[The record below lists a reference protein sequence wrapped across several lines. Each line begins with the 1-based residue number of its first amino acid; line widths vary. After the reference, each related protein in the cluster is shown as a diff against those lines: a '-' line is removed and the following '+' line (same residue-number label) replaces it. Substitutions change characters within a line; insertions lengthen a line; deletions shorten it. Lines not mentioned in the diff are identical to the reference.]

1 MDINKLPQLQ
11 YSLLSFTEPDLLY
24 KYVTIQCILHFLAAC
39 YVLIIVIYIIILSG
53 GKIWSTMKN
62 TQEKSSDN

>member
-24 KYVTIQCILHFLAAC
+24 KYVIIQCTLHFLAAR
-39 YVLIIVIYIIILSG
+39 YVLIIVIYIIILSA
-53 GKIWSTMKN
+53 GKVWSTKKN
-62 TQEKSSDN
+62 TLEKSLHN

>member
-24 KYVTIQCILHFLAAC
+24 KYVIIQCNLHFLAAH
-39 YVLIIVIYIIILSG
+39 YVLVIIIYIIILSA
-53 GKIWSTMKN
+53 GKVWSTMKN
-62 TQEKSSDN
+62 IQEKSLDN

>member
-24 KYVTIQCILHFLAAC
+24 KYVIIQCILHLAAH
-39 YVLIIVIYIIILSG
+39 YILIIVIYIIILSA
-53 GKIWSTMKN
+53 GKVWSTMKN
-62 TQEKSSDN
+62 TLEKSLDN